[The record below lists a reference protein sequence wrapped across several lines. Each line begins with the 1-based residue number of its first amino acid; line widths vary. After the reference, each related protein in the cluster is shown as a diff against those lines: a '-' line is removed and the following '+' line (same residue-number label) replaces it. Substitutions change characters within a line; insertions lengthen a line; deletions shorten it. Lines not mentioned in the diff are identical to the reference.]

1 MNQEGDLMSEAKR
14 GDTVKVHY
22 TGTLEDDTV
31 FDSSRQRDPL
41 EFTLGSG
48 MVVPGFENLVLGLKE
63 GETAKET
70 APCDQAYGERRD
82 ELQLEV
88 KRADIPA
95 DLELSVGM
103 NLRMQA
109 PDGQGAS
116 VEVVEL
122 NDATVTLD
130 ANHPLSGKDL
140 TFEVE
145 LVELTPAS

>member
-1 MNQEGDLMSEAKR
+1 MTEAKQ

-31 FDSSRQRDPL
+31 FDSSRERDPL
-41 EFTLGSG
+41 EFTLGTG

-70 APCDQAYGERRD
+70 IPCAQAYGERRD
-82 ELQLEV
+82 ELELEV
-88 KRADIPA
+88 KRTDIPA
-95 DLELSVGM
+95 DLDLSIGM
-103 NLRMQA
+103 HLRMQS
-109 PDGQGAS
+109 PDGRSAS

-122 NDATVTLD
+122 TDDTVKLD

-145 LVELTPAS
+145 LVALNPAVG

>member
-1 MNQEGDLMSEAKR
+1 MPEAKQ

-70 APCDQAYGERRD
+70 ISCAEAYGERRD

-95 DLELSVGM
+95 DLELNIGM
-103 NLRMQA
+103 HLRMQS
-109 PDGQGAS
+109 PDGQSAS

-122 NDATVTLD
+122 SGDTVKLD

-145 LVELTPAS
+145 LVEINRAG

>member
-1 MNQEGDLMSEAKR
+1 M
-14 GDTVKVHY
+14 HY

-31 FDSSRQRDPL
+31 FDSSLERDPL
-41 EFTLGSG
+41 EFTLGAG

-70 APCDQAYGERRD
+70 IPCAQAYGERRS

-88 KRADIPA
+88 KRADLPA
-95 DLELSVGM
+95 NMELSVGM
-103 NLRMQA
+103 HLRMQS
-109 PDGQGAS
+109 PDGRSAS
-116 VEVVEL
+116 VEVVALSDE
-122 NDATVTLD
+122 TVKLD

-145 LVELTPAS
+145 LVELIPAG

>member
-1 MNQEGDLMSEAKR
+1 MSEAKR

-63 GETAKET
+63 GQTAKET
-70 APCDQAYGERRD
+70 IPCTQAYGKRRD
-82 ELQLEV
+82 ELRLEV
-88 KRADIPA
+88 KRANIPA
-95 DLELSVGM
+95 DLELSIGM
-103 NLRMQA
+103 NLRMQS
-109 PDGQGAS
+109 PDGQSAS

-122 NDATVTLD
+122 TDETVKLA
-130 ANHPLSGKDL
+130 ANHPLS
-140 TFEVE
+140 VRI
-145 LVELTPAS
+145 

>member
-1 MNQEGDLMSEAKR
+1 MSQAKR

-31 FDSSRQRDPL
+31 FDSSRRRDPL
-41 EFTLGSG
+41 EFTLGAG
-48 MVVPGFENLVLGLKE
+48 MVVPGFENLVLGMRE

-70 APCDQAYGERRD
+70 IPCAEAYGERRE
-82 ELQLEV
+82 ELQLDV

-95 DLELSVGM
+95 ELELSVGM

-109 PDGQGAS
+109 PDGQSAS
-116 VEVVEL
+116 VEVVGLTDEI
-122 NDATVTLD
+122 VRLD

-145 LVELTPAS
+145 LVELIPG

>member
-1 MNQEGDLMSEAKR
+1 MTEAKS

-41 EFTLGSG
+41 EFTLGAS
-48 MVVPGFENLVLGLKE
+48 MVVPGFENLILGLKE

-70 APCDQAYGERRD
+70 IPCAQAYGERRD

-95 DLELSVGM
+95 DLDLNIGM
-103 NLRMQA
+103 HLRMQS
-109 PDGQGAS
+109 PDGQSAS

-122 NDATVTLD
+122 TDDTVKLD

-140 TFEVE
+140 TFDVE
-145 LVELTPAS
+145 LVELIPGS

>member
-1 MNQEGDLMSEAKR
+1 MSEAKQ

-22 TGTLEDDTV
+22 TGTLEDETV
-31 FDSSRQRDPL
+31 FDSSRERDPL
-41 EFTLGSG
+41 EFTLGAG
-48 MVVPGFENLVLGLKE
+48 MVVPGFENLVLGMKE

-70 APCDQAYGERRD
+70 IPCGQAYGERHD

-88 KRADIPA
+88 KRDDIPT
-95 DLELSVGM
+95 DLDLSVGM
-103 NLRMQA
+103 HLRMQS
-109 PDGQGAS
+109 PDGQTTS

-122 NDATVTLD
+122 TDKTVKLD

-145 LVELTPAS
+145 LVELNPAD

>member
-1 MNQEGDLMSEAKR
+1 MTEAKS

-31 FDSSRQRDPL
+31 FDSSRERDPL
-41 EFTLGSG
+41 EFKLGAN
-48 MVVPGFENLVLGLKE
+48 MVVPGFENLVVGLKE

-70 APCDQAYGERRD
+70 IPCTQAYGERRD

-88 KRADIPA
+88 KRDNIPA
-95 DLELSVGM
+95 DLDLSVGM
-103 NLRMQA
+103 HLQMQS
-109 PDGQGAS
+109 PDGQSAS

-122 NDATVTLD
+122 SDDTVKLD

-145 LVELTPAS
+145 LVELNPAD

>member
-1 MNQEGDLMSEAKR
+1 MTEAKA

-31 FDSSRQRDPL
+31 FDSSRERDPL

-48 MVVPGFENLVLGLKE
+48 MVVPGFENLVMGMKE
-63 GETAKET
+63 GEKAKET
-70 APCDQAYGERRD
+70 IPCAQAYGERRD

-88 KRADIPA
+88 KRTDIPA
-95 DLELSVGM
+95 DLELNIGM
-103 NLRMQA
+103 NLRMQT
-109 PDGQGAS
+109 PDGQSAS
-116 VEVVEL
+116 VEVVGLTEE
-122 NDATVTLD
+122 AVKLD

-145 LVELTPAS
+145 LVELTSA

>member
-1 MNQEGDLMSEAKR
+1 MAAAKR
-14 GDTVKVHY
+14 GDTVRVHY

-41 EFTLGSG
+41 EFTLGAG
-48 MVVPGFENLVLGLKE
+48 MVVPGFEKLVLGLQE

-70 APCDQAYGERRD
+70 IPCAQAYGERRD
-82 ELQLEV
+82 ELQLEI

-95 DLELSVGM
+95 GLDLTIGM
-103 NLRMQA
+103 HLRMQS
-109 PDGQGAS
+109 PGGQSAS
-116 VEVVEL
+116 VEVVALTGE
-122 NDATVTLD
+122 TVKLD

-145 LVELTPAS
+145 LVELIPAG

>member
-1 MNQEGDLMSEAKR
+1 MSEAKQ

-41 EFTLGSG
+41 QFTLGSG

-70 APCDQAYGERRD
+70 IPCAEAYGERRD
-82 ELQLEV
+82 ELRLEV

-95 DLELSVGM
+95 DLELNIGM
-103 NLRMQA
+103 HLRMQS
-109 PDGQGAS
+109 PDGQSAN

-122 NDATVTLD
+122 SDDRVKLD

-145 LVELTPAS
+145 LVEINRAG